1 MGEVP
6 HGRRHGV
13 NGVLFLGTLALLLL
27 GGGWMAYRRH
37 RHAVLVDR
45 QGRMLAERLFGPPSD
60 R

>member
-1 MGEVP
+1 M
-6 HGRRHGV
+6 